1 MLKLPGWWT
10 EAHQDAWRRSIG
22 LLVRQPW
29 SSVMTVVMLAV
40 TLMLAVLCWMAT
52 HHLSE
57 LNAYWHRSE
66 TISLYLRPSLS
77 ESEQQLLLKK
87 IRAMPEVESAT
98 LTTPAEGLILLAQQE
113 GMQDIVQSLPYNPL
127 PAVIQVIPGGNVL
140 TPETVKQF
148 SQTLQ
153 SNPDVAEVKFDSDWI
168 ERLYAGLGFLKQIV
182 HFLTVLFGLS
192 VTLVIGNTL
201 RLLIHHRHNDI
212 HVLQLLGAPERF
224 IMRPFLFASIW
235 YGLLASILAIIF
247 VDILLILLRS
257 GLNQWAESYHMHL
270 SISLLPLL
278 WMIGLTAV
286 SIALSWTGA
295 RLTLK
300 YYL

>member
-1 MLKLPGWWT
+1 MLKLPNWWT
-10 EAHQDAWRRSIG
+10 EAHQDACRRSMK

-29 SSVMTVVMLAV
+29 SSMMTVVMIAV

-57 LNAYWHRSE
+57 LNSYWHRSE
-66 TISLYLRPSLS
+66 TMSLYLRSSLS
-77 ESEQQLLLKK
+77 EPEQQILLQK
-87 IRAMPEVESAT
+87 IQAMPEIESAI
-98 LTTPAEGLILLAQQE
+98 LTTPAEGLVLLAQQE

-127 PAVIQVIPGGNVL
+127 PAVIQVIPGAKLL
-140 TPETVKQF
+140 TPATVKQF
-148 SQTLQ
+148 SETLR
-153 SNPDVAEVKFDSDWI
+153 SNPDIAEVKFDSDWV
-168 ERLYAGLGFLKQIV
+168 ERLYVGLGFLKRLVQ
-182 HFLTVLFGLS
+182 FLTVLFALS

-201 RLLIHHRHNDI
+201 RLLIHNRHNEI

-224 IMRPFLFASIW
+224 IRRPFLFASIW
-235 YGLLASILAIIF
+235 YGLFASILAVIF
-247 VDILLILLRS
+247 VDSLLILLRS

-270 SISLLPLL
+270 SISLLPFL
-278 WMIGLTAV
+278 WILGITAV
-286 SIALSWTGA
+286 SIGLSWTGA